1 MPGPQHTD
9 PAQLQRLTAARVLD
23 LTPDIAVV
31 TDLEGVI
38 LFANTALERLIA
50 DQLNLA
56 PSRVHVVGGAAN
68 RHKLIEI
75 EGVEPALL
83 RARWPGLDV

>member
-1 MPGPQHTD
+1 M
-9 PAQLQRLTAARVLD
+9 RLVPRGGVDRVDGVIDGSLRARVAAPPVD
-23 LTPDIAVV
+23 GA
-31 TDLEGVI
+31 
-38 LFANTALERLIA
+38 ANTALERLIA